1 VIHKPEAQAKA
12 IPRFVKARR
21 FLRLLVLVGLVLAG
35 PTSPCFAQ
43 LSSEWAGGAAKPLVI
58 DFLDIGQGDSILIR
72 SPEGKMALVDAG
84 PSRDAAAKLLKR
96 KGVTA
101 VDIVILSH
109 HHSDHYGGMDQVI
122 RNFKPRYF
130 MATGS
135 SHTTKGYL
143 KLLQTVKTEGITA
156 IAPTAKPRKIELG
169 SVLLTVFPQPP
180 LDHQEENNN
189 SIGVRL
195 EYGKFSVLMTGDS
208 EEVERQWWLAHNSSL
223 IRDCTILK
231 LAHHGSRNGT
241 DQHWLDLVLPEA
253 AVASLGA
260 GNDYG
265 HPHSETVSLLRKNE
279 IPFLRTDQRG
289 TITIVSNGRTWNLV
303 NSGLA
308 RRDALRKPEA
318 VAAGSSDNQPEANS
332 PSLGSRTQ
340 RR

>member
-1 VIHKPEAQAKA
+1 M
-12 IPRFVKARR
+12 KARG
-21 FLRLLVLVGLVLAG
+21 FLRLLVLVGLILAG
-35 PTSPCFAQ
+35 PASPCFAQ
-43 LSSEWAGGAAKPLVI
+43 LLSGWSGGAARPLVI

-72 SPEGKMALVDAG
+72 SPEGKTALVDAG
-84 PSRDAAAKLLKR
+84 PSRDAAARLLKS
-96 KGVTA
+96 KGITA
-101 VDIVILSH
+101 VDIVIVSH

-143 KLLQTVKTEGITA
+143 KLLQTVKAEGITA
-156 IAPTAKPRKIELG
+156 VAPTAKPRQIELG

-195 EYGKFSVLMTGDS
+195 EYGKFSVHLTGDS
-208 EEVERQWWLAHNSSL
+208 EEDERRWWLAHNSSL

-241 DQHWLDLVLPEA
+241 DQHWLDLVQPEA
-253 AVASLGA
+253 AVASLGT

-265 HPHSETVSLLRKNE
+265 HPHSETISLLRKNE

-289 TITIVSNGRTWNLV
+289 TITIVSNGRTWNV
-303 NSGLA
+303 VSSGLA
-308 RRDALRKPEA
+308 RHGGSRKPEA
-318 VAAGSSDNQPEANS
+318 VAAGSSADEPDANFS
-332 PSLGSRTQ
+332 ASGSGSR

>member
-1 VIHKPEAQAKA
+1 MK
-12 IPRFVKARR
+12 RR
-21 FLRLLVLVGLVLAG
+21 GLLRLLVLVGLVLAG
-35 PTSPCFAQ
+35 PIYPASAQ
-43 LSSEWAGGAAKPLVI
+43 LFSGWSGGTAKPVVV

-72 SPEGKMALVDAG
+72 SPEGKTALIDAG

-96 KGVTA
+96 KGITEIDIIIVT
-101 VDIVILSH
+101 H

-122 RNFKPRYF
+122 RNFKPKYF

-143 KLLQTVKTEGITA
+143 KLLQTVKSEGITA
-156 IAPTAKPRKIELG
+156 VAPTAKPRKIELG

-180 LDHQEENNN
+180 LDHKEENNN

-195 EYGKFSVLMTGDS
+195 DYGKFSVIMTGDS
-208 EEVERQWWLAHNSSL
+208 ETNERNWWLAHNPSL
-223 IRDCTILK
+223 VRDCTILK

-241 DQHWLDLVLPEA
+241 DQHWLDVVQPET
-253 AVASLGA
+253 AVASLGT

-265 HPHSETVSLLRKNE
+265 HPHAETVSLLRKNE

-308 RRDALRKPEA
+308 RRNNSRTGDA
-318 VAAGSSDNQPEANS
+318 VAASSNDEDAETTS
-332 PSLGSRTQ
+332 SSRSKI
-340 RR
+340 RRR